1 MIVRGPQ
8 VFSGYYNNPEDNK
21 FSHLTDAAGQWF
33 RTGDKILFES
43 ARQEYCITGRYKEIF
58 KAFDGKEVSPVE
70 VEEVLKTHESVID
83 AAVTA
88 RPGRK
93 DDGYFEPMAYVVC
106 SKMVDRRV
114 TAQELARYVAMSLSA
129 YKSPTG
135 GVVFCNSIPRTGFG
149 KISRRE
155 LEQIPRGSAE
165 YLAPVVAVNGGY
177 ILQT

>member
-1 MIVRGPQ
+1 M
-8 VFSGYYNNPEDNK
+8 FSGYYNNPGDNK
-21 FSHLTDAAGQWF
+21 FSHLTDTAGQWF
-33 RTGDKILFES
+33 RTGDKILFET

-70 VEEVLKTHESVID
+70 VEEVLKTHESVVD

-88 RPGRK
+88 RPGRR

-106 SKMVDRRV
+106 SKTVDCRV
-114 TAQELARYVAMSLSA
+114 TAQELADYVAKSLSA

-135 GVVFCNSIPRTGFG
+135 GVVWCESIPRTGFG
-149 KISRRE
+149 KIARRE
-155 LEQIPRGSAE
+155 LDQIPRGSIE

-177 ILQT
+177 RLQT